1 MPAAPDVS
9 PAFRAVM
16 AASAP
21 VVRAWGHL
29 EVSGLEHMPTAG
41 PTLLAG
47 NHDSWWD
54 PVVIGCAAVH
64 KRPISALAK
73 SSLWKYAAV
82 GKVLDG
88 MGQIPIDRGNGDAGA
103 LDRAIA
109 ELRGGACI
117 GIFLEGTR
125 SRGRELR
132 ARSGFARIADAVP
145 EAEIV
150 LCNVLGTTDILR
162 FPTRPHLRVRFF
174 LPAGGSRQSQEGHSD
189 FTTRLLAEVRAEAPR
204 VAFGRRRRTG
214 ELSHPR

>member
-1 MPAAPDVS
+1 MQAAASVPL
-9 PAFRAVM
+9 AFRSVM
-16 AASAP
+16 AASWP
-21 VVRAWGHL
+21 IVQRWGRL
-29 EVSGLEHMPTAG
+29 DVSGLEYLPDEG
-41 PTLLAG
+41 PTLLAA

-54 PVVIGCAAVH
+54 PVVIGCAAVD

-73 SSLWKYAAV
+73 SSLWKYGAV

-88 MGQIPIDRGNGDAGA
+88 MGQIPIDRGQGDAGA

-125 SRGRELR
+125 SKGRELR
-132 ARSGFARIADAVP
+132 ARSGFARIAEAVP

-150 LCNVLGTTDILR
+150 LCTVLGSTDILR

-174 LPAGGSRQSQEGHSD
+174 RPTGGVRQPQESHGD
-189 FTTRLLAEVRAEAPR
+189 FTARLLQEIRAQAPR
-204 VAFGRRRRTG
+204 VAYGRRRRPPQPPG
-214 ELSHPR
+214 